1 MSTGVG
7 VRAGWTALAAVQ
19 KPGHGVPWY
28 MRVVNRRLGR
38 AVAAALST
46 TRVSPDQVTLT
57 SGLVTAAGLVVL
69 VLSPV
74 GVATACIV
82 VVLLQVGL
90 ALDAADGQLA
100 RLTGRGSVAGEWTD
114 HVVDVARTVCLH
126 LAVAVALVRHGHVAT
141 SWALLSLAFGV
152 VATVRFHAQ
161 VLAEQLHRA
170 APGPVSTGRDPRR
183 SGWLQLPADT
193 GVVNAVLLLW
203 SWPAAFLVGYGGL
216 AAANAVLL
224 GATLV
229 RRRRDLSGGPR

>member
-1 MSTGVG
+1 MSAG
-7 VRAGWTALAAVQ
+7 VRAAWTALAAVQ

-38 AVAAALST
+38 AFAAVLST

-74 GVATACIV
+74 CVPTACVV
-82 VVLLQVGL
+82 VVLLQVGF

-100 RLTGRGSVAGEWTD
+100 RLTGRGSVAGEWAD
-114 HVVDVARTVCLH
+114 HVVDVARTGCLH

-141 SWALLSLAFGV
+141 SWALLPLGFCV

-161 VLAEQLHRA
+161 VLAAQLGRA
-170 APGPVSTGRDPRR
+170 VSGCAATVRGSRR
-183 SGWLQLPADT
+183 SRRLQLPADA
-193 GVVNAVLLLW
+193 GVINAVLLLW
-203 SWPAAFLVGYGGL
+203 SWPAVFLVGYGGL
-216 AAANAVLL
+216 AAANTVLL

-229 RRRRDLSGGPR
+229 RRRRDLSGDRR